1 MVIPIRIVFHID
13 QVFIFIIG
21 LDKGLSFVDFLLL
34 RFKTRHKNAAPHKAE
49 SFGIAVN
56 AWMNAMGSPRVDHDN
71 KLEGI
76 TRTGGGKVVDA

>member
-1 MVIPIRIVFHID
+1 MRPAA
-13 QVFIFIIG
+13 
-21 LDKGLSFVDFLLL
+21 LDCICPSSLEGNRTDFSVAESAVWAYVVL
-34 RFKTRHKNAAPHKAE
+34 KTRHKNAAPHKAE

-56 AWMNAMGSPRVDHDN
+56 AWMNATGSPRVDHDN